1 MSKSIKNF
9 KKEYFGYRFILI
21 NFFKLKSNLNWYL
34 GPDPYTKCGSGSI
47 PANKSVRYL
56 VIAGCEHALVK
67 GGPGDAGDLAGADHL
82 CARVVDFHHVL
93 RHRSSKDNK

>member
-1 MSKSIKNF
+1 MGTGLFKS
-9 KKEYFGYRFILI
+9 
-21 NFFKLKSNLNWYL
+21 KLKCNMNRYL

-47 PANKSVRYL
+47 PAVKSMISIYL

-67 GGPGDAGDLAGADHL
+67 GGPRDAGDLAGADHL

-93 RHRSSKDNK
+93 PLRSNR